1 MKEFI
6 EKLIGEIY
14 TEQLKYDEYSY
25 EYQQLSELI
34 RQLEELYLQ
43 EADYENATSTI
54 VQVILTQ
61 VLLQPNEY

>member
-34 RQLEELYLQ
+34 RRLEELY
-43 EADYENATSTI
+43 S
-54 VQVILTQ
+54 
-61 VLLQPNEY
+61 